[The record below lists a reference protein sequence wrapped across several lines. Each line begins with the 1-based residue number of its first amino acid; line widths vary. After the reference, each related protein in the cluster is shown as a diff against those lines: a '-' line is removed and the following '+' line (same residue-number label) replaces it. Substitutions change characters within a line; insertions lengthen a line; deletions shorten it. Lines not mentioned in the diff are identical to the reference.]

1 MIFHKSAF
9 VLHNV
14 LLQISLDFV
23 VFLPLNS
30 SIFPIIMSEIITI
43 VPYSEAYAHAFKSL
57 NEEWIKKYFRIE
69 EMDRISLNNP
79 KKYVLDKGGYI
90 AVALLSH
97 EAVGV
102 CALIPSDREEFDF
115 ELAKMGVSPKAQG
128 KGIGKLLV
136 QHIIAKAKELGAK
149 NLYLESNRVLL
160 PALNLY
166 RKLGFVEIVGAK
178 SPYERSDIQMG
189 LDLSED

>member
-1 MIFHKSAF
+1 
-9 VLHNV
+9 
-14 LLQISLDFV
+14 
-23 VFLPLNS
+23 
-30 SIFPIIMSEIITI
+30 MSEIITI
-43 VPYSEAYAHAFKSL
+43 ISYSDAYAQAFKSL

-79 KKYVLDKGGYI
+79 KQYILDKGGYI
-90 AVALLSH
+90 AVGLLNG

-102 CALIPSDREEFDF
+102 CALIPTDHEDFDF

-136 QHIIAKAKELGAK
+136 QHIITKAKELGARSI
-149 NLYLESNRVLL
+149 YLESNRVLQ

-166 RKLGFVEIVGAK
+166 RKLGFAEIVGVK
-178 SPYERSDIQMG
+178 SPYERSDIQME
-189 LDLSED
+189 LDLTED